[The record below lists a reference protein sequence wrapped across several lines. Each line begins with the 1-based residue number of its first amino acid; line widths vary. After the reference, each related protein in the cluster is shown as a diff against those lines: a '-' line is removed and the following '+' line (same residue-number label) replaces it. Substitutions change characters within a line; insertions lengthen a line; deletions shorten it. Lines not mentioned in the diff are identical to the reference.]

1 MHISRLWP
9 VAAGSRSRWWTGM
22 PARCMICFLKANGS
36 IKNSFLPLALGIL
49 NNGVIDSVFSL
60 GRTFHSAA
68 CRRSIDCTV
77 WASVCRGRVSPAPDA
92 PSPAA
97 VSPGP
102 RGRAA
107 CKPQRGSAR
116 FSVITNTRSVGKTW
130 QRFHTQAAWGW
141 LSGGR

>member
-1 MHISRLWP
+1 M
-9 VAAGSRSRWWTGM
+9 AAGSRSRWWTGM
-22 PARCMICFLKANGS
+22 PAQCMICFLKANGS

-77 WASVCRGRVSPAPDA
+77 WASVCRVRMSPAPDA
-92 PSPAA
+92 PSPAG

-102 RGRAA
+102 WGRAA
-107 CKPQRGSAR
+107 CKPQQGSAR
-116 FSVITNTRSVGKTW
+116 FSIITTRDKHEKCGENLAEVSHPSCVGMVV
-130 QRFHTQAAWGW
+130 RRRVRG
-141 LSGGR
+141 